1 MLDYAYMDD
10 LPSTTR
16 IRTKPR
22 RRKDEMPEKRVRW
35 RMTLDELC
43 YVAGITPDILDE
55 WADKG
60 WIGKRCVARPNGGRG
75 RHITREMAQRTVLVS
90 RLVRAGLHPE
100 AAGCVAQGHKVND
113 HEPLHADLPGG
124 VQITITR
131 SDLP

>member
-1 MLDYAYMDD
+1 MLDYSFMDE

-43 YVAGITPDILDE
+43 YAAGIAPNIFDE
-55 WADKG
+55 WADHG
-60 WIGKRCVARPNGGRG
+60 WLGKRFASRPDQGRS
-75 RHITREMAQRTVLVS
+75 RHITREMAQRTVLVA

-113 HEPLHADLPGG
+113 YEPLLAHMPGG

>member
-1 MLDYAYMDD
+1 MLDYSLLED
-10 LPSTTR
+10 LPTTTR

-22 RRKDEMPEKRVRW
+22 HRKEDVPEKRIRW

-43 YVAGITPDILDE
+43 YVAGITTPIFDE

-60 WIGKRCVARPNGGRG
+60 WLGKRSIARPDQGRA
-75 RHITREMAQRTVLVS
+75 RHITRELAQRTVLVA

-100 AAGCVAQGHKVND
+100 AAGCVAQGHMTND
-113 HEPLHADLPGG
+113 REPLQADLPGG
-124 VQITITR
+124 VHITISR